1 MTPREIRASFVWLP
15 AEAVSVPL
23 ARRFTTAVVKLWK
36 VGGELLEDAE
46 LVVSE
51 LVGNAT
57 THGRC
62 DLTVRLR
69 LDANGLL
76 HITVVDRGDEP
87 ESAASPPTDDE
98 HARGMHI
105 IQALAAR
112 MYVTRQ
118 SRSRH
123 TLVVL
128 TAGNDGADITAH
140 A

>member
-1 MTPREIRASFVWLP
+1 MVPREVRESSFRLP
-15 AEAVSVPL
+15 AEAASVPL
-23 ARRFTTAVVKLWK
+23 ARRFTTTVLTLWK
-36 VGGELLEDAE
+36 VGGELLEGAE

-51 LVGNAT
+51 LAGNAA

-76 HITVVDRGDEP
+76 HITVIDRGDEP
-87 ESAASPPTDDE
+87 ESAASPLADDE
-98 HARGMHI
+98 HGRGMHI

-112 MYVTRQ
+112 IYVTRQ

-128 TAGNDGADITAH
+128 TAGEGGADTTAH